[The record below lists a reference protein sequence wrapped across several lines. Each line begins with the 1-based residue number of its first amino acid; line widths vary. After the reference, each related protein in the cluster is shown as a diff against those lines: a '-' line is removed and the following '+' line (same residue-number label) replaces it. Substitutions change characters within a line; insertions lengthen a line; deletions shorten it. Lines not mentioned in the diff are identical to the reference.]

1 MFKLLRKKIQSLT
14 ETQQNILTII
24 LVLINVFIVIFWINF
39 WLGLKKVSPP
49 KITEKPTQ
57 VEEISEVLKPGEVGE
72 LTEKETEE
80 RKLLPLDKT
89 IFNTSGTILEVKND
103 RLIVRGSGTNFADR
117 NSREL
122 TLIFTD
128 LTLTMKLGQETK
140 YQGLEGLKYLKPGM
154 QILIEGNENI
164 RGKTEFEA
172 RYIQIL

>member
-1 MFKLLRKKIQSLT
+1 MFKILRKKIQSLSQ
-14 ETQQNILTII
+14 TQQNIITVILILFNLAII
-24 LVLINVFIVIFWINF
+24 IFWINF
-39 WLGLKKVSPP
+39 WIGLKKVPP
-49 KITEKPTQ
+49 KIVEKPVPK
-57 VEEISEVLKPGEVGE
+57 VEEIPEELKSGEVGE

-103 RLIVRGSGTNFADR
+103 RLRVRGSGTNFADR

-128 LTLTMKLGQETK
+128 STLTMKLGQEIK
-140 YQGLEGLKYLKPGM
+140 YQGLEGLKYLKPEM